1 MADPD
6 TSAPSRSDSP
16 GDRTAAV
23 AGGDASS
30 SGASQLGPEAFPFL
44 ASHDRE
50 SIDRLIPLVY
60 RELRAIA
67 HRQLASHGGD
77 DTLNSTALVHEAYL
91 KLGSE
96 AGADWQDRAHF
107 FALASLVM
115 RQILTDR
122 ARARTAAKRGGA
134 LRRITLEEQTVSVD
148 DQAESLL
155 QLHDALGRL
164 AAYAPRLGRVVEF
177 RFFGGM
183 TDEEIGSVLGVTP
196 RTVRR
201 DWDKARILLRRA
213 LAA

>member
-1 MADPD
+1 MANSDVGQTHRPD
-6 TSAPSRSDSP
+6 GQGSVESESQAGSAAPPP
-16 GDRTAAV
+16 GLVGTD
-23 AGGDASS
+23 
-30 SGASQLGPEAFPFL
+30 AFPFL
-44 ASHDRE
+44 VPQDRE

-67 HRQLASHGGD
+67 HRQLAAHGGD

-91 KLGSE
+91 KLGSD
-96 AGADWQDRAHF
+96 AGAAWQDRSHF

-122 ARARTAAKRGGA
+122 ARARTAAKRGGTQ
-134 LRRITLEEQTVSVD
+134 RRITLEEQTVSVD

-155 QLHDALGRL
+155 QLDDALSRL
-164 AAYAPRLGRVVEF
+164 AAYAPRLVRVVEF

-183 TDEEIGSVLGVTP
+183 TDEEIGSVLGITP